1 MGHQRLGEI
10 SNTQK
15 WKKVV
20 EKITSA
26 LRTSSPQGVGEIDVE
41 SIATQILQAAE
52 GGLHEAVNDPGLQ
65 STVFLLTQI
74 VLAARA
80 QDWQSGLDTVGIR
93 LHSDATVFD
102 LTAEVQRVID
112 QDVRRHGRPTTIGE
126 IARQAAGEALAE
138 LTRDQAI
145 SLFGSGRDE
154 LQHAVKNFSTKAG
167 FCDLGQ
173 RFFGNFTARY
183 LDSYASKIVPRVAGS
198 GALLAIQHFSE
209 FRQSLFQHCYQ
220 SAKIVHDFSGEWYSK
235 TEWEKGIDRQNT
247 RGFVAVAIQKLGQE
261 LKKQREGIK

>member
-10 SNTQK
+10 SKTQK

-26 LRTSSPQGVGEIDVE
+26 IGASTAGTGVTVEGTAEGVGKIDVGQV
-41 SIATQILQAAE
+41 AAQILQAAE
-52 GGLHEAVNDPGLQ
+52 GGLAEAANDPGLQ

-74 VLAARA
+74 VLAAR
-80 QDWQSGLDTVGIR
+80 QDDWQAGLDTVGIK
-93 LHSDATVFD
+93 LDAGAGVFH

-112 QDVRRHGRPTTIGE
+112 EDVRHHGRPTTVGE
-126 IARQAAGEALAE
+126 LARQAAGEALAD
-138 LTRDQAI
+138 LTRNEAI

-154 LQHAVKNFSTKAG
+154 LQQAVKKLSTKAG

-183 LDSYASKIVPRVAGS
+183 LDSYASKIVPGMAGTN
-198 GALLAIQHFSE
+198 AFRQIQDFSE
-209 FRQSLFQHCYQ
+209 FRQSLFLHCYQ

-235 TEWEKGIDRQNT
+235 TEWEKGIDRKNT
-247 RGFVAVAIQKLGQE
+247 KNLAKN
-261 LKKQREGIK
+261 